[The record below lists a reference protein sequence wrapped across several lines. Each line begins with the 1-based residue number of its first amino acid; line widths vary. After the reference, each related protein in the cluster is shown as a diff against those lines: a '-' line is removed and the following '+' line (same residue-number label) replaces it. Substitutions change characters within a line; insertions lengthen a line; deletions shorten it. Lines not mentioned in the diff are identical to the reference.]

1 MIEIE
6 MRNKTI
12 NRKDKG
18 AKSMSKTEAIRAEL
32 KKAKN
37 GSPSEVAKKLNA
49 RGIKVS
55 AQYVSSIK
63 AADKRRALAGGA
75 QRKPGR
81 PAGSGKAV
89 ALAVPQTELKEANA
103 LLLQAVDLVL
113 KAGPEQ
119 ARELLA
125 MAEQMLVRVKEQK

>member
-1 MIEIE
+1 
-6 MRNKTI
+6 
-12 NRKDKG
+12 
-18 AKSMSKTEAIRAEL
+18 MSKTEAIRAEL

-63 AADKRRALAGGA
+63 AADKRRALAGGIK
-75 QRKPGR
+75 RKPGR
-81 PAGSGKAV
+81 PAGSGKTANV
-89 ALAVPQTELKEANA
+89 LPELKEANA
-103 LLLQAVDLVL
+103 LLLQAVELVL
-113 KAGPEQ
+113 KAGPQQ
-119 ARELLA
+119 ARELVT